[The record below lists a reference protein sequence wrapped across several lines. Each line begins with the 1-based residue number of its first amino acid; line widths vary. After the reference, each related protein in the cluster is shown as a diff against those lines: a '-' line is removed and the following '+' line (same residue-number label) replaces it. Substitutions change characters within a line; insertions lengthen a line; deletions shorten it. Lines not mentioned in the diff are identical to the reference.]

1 MLSLSF
7 LPCRELP
14 DRRTFELVPG
24 APDLGLM
31 ICSVEGRV
39 VVSQVK
45 AYSIAGEDGKVE
57 RGDVIDEL
65 GRVAKIQLIY
75 FHGHGSIQGDPSPRY
90 KLPIDLVVTVV
101 AAAGPSLWLPT
112 ACARWWNI
120 TNPSEGNVF

>member
-1 MLSLSF
+1 M
-7 LPCRELP
+7 P

-24 APDLGLM
+24 ASDLGLM

-65 GRVAKIQLIY
+65 GRGAK
-75 FHGHGSIQGDPSPRY
+75 
-90 KLPIDLVVTVV
+90 
-101 AAAGPSLWLPT
+101 
-112 ACARWWNI
+112 
-120 TNPSEGNVF
+120 